1 MEEYA
6 KDWRSFKDKDRRF
19 FKDILAQLH
28 HCPSALYSI
37 SKLLNDVGS
46 IYLSDGVIWISD
58 MLRSDHYKDNKTLN
72 SNTIYYLENIA
83 RKYAYENQS
92 DIARNQ
98 SIREALMIVLDILI
112 ANGSVTGYIIR
123 DNIM

>member
-1 MEEYA
+1 MA
-6 KDWRSFKDKDRRF
+6 N
-19 FKDILAQLH
+19 IGAV
-28 HCPSALYSI
+28 
-37 SKLLNDVGS
+37 N
-46 IYLSDGVIWISD
+46 GVISNLIDLDKKYSRDKSGIDVNFGVIQKRIDDSD
-58 MLRSDHYKDNKTLN
+58 MNLDKNNKTLK